1 MKIQEKNKEALNIF
15 LEKLLLNNKMYEK
28 NYSNYYIYII

>member
-15 LEKLLLNNKMYEK
+15 LKKLLLNNKMYEK
-28 NYSNYYIYII
+28 TIVIIIFI